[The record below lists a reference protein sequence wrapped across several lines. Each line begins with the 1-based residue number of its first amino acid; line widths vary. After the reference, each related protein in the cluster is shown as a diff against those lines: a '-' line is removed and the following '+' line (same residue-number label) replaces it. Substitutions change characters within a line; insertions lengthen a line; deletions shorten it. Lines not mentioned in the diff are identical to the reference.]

1 MKFIIGVGNPESK
14 YDGTRHNVGFAALDA
29 IGGKSAVRWKK
40 EADLKAFAAD
50 LGGSGLLV
58 KPLLYV
64 NNTGG
69 TVSALAARHDCAAKD
84 LLVICDDVNLTFGKL
99 RLRPSGSAG
108 GHHGLESVI
117 QELGTEDFARL
128 RIGVGNERMPKDL
141 AGFVLEKFDPQ
152 EREQL
157 EAVLKKVVS
166 ISTAWL
172 EDGFDRALNELSKL
186 SSL

>member
-1 MKFIIGVGNPESK
+1 MRFIIGVGNPESK
-14 YDGTRHNVGFAALDA
+14 YDGTRHNIGFAALDA
-29 IGGKSAVRWKK
+29 IGGKTVRWKN
-40 EADLKAFAAD
+40 EPGLKALTAEIGAAD
-50 LGGSGLLV
+50 LLV
-58 KPLLYV
+58 KPKLYV

-69 TVSALAARHDCAAKD
+69 TVSAITARHDCAAKD
-84 LLVICDDVNLTFGKL
+84 LLVICDDVNLAFGKL

-117 QELGTEDFARL
+117 QELGSEDFARL

-141 AGFVLEKFDPQ
+141 AGFVLEKFDSK
-152 EREQL
+152 ERDQL
-157 EAVLKKVVS
+157 EAILNKVVS

-186 SSL
+186 ASL